1 MKTFLISALI
11 LVGSALAGQNMQ
23 VVFDLD
29 AMGNPLA
36 KVFPFE
42 LASKGDTTVVLEAQY
57 GLQNQQERF
66 TFIFTVKSQGQTFFK
81 TSEHTYVEFQALKDS
96 VRVQSFEKMTYAPDV
111 LDFKFIF
118 TAGDLGYEDNDISL
132 QRLGGV
138 HTLVIHQLPEM
149 TMFFPL
155 IPERY
160 GFLKDLQNSLRVAYR
175 KGDTTGG
182 SAVRGSFGNEKS
194 SRNTRRNR

>member
-1 MKTFLISALI
+1 M
-11 LVGSALAGQNMQ
+11 VGQNMQ

-42 LASKGDTTVVLEAQY
+42 LASKGDTSVILEAQY

-66 TFIFTVKSQGQTFFK
+66 TFIFTVKSEGQTFFK

-96 VRVQSFEKMTYAPDV
+96 VRVQSFEKMTYAPDL

-149 TMFFPL
+149 TMVFPL
-155 IPERY
+155 IPERH

-175 KGDTTGG
+175 KGDTAGG